1 MRLQW
6 SRKALNNRLAICR
19 YIGDDSPDAAKRM
32 DTLFVEAARSLLIFP
47 FKGKCGRVTGTRELI
62 AHTNYILIYTID
74 GDIIRILSI
83 LHGARQYPQ
92 E

>member
-6 SRKALNNRLAICR
+6 TSNAISDRRIITR
-19 YIGDDSPDAAKRM
+19 YIARDDP
-32 DTLFVEAARSLLIFP
+32 LAARRMNTLLKNAAMGLLDFP
-47 FKGKCGRVTGTRELI
+47 FKGRCGRVAGTRELI
-62 AHTNYILIYTID
+62 AHTNYVLIYTID

-83 LHGARQYPQ
+83 LHGARQYPP